1 MMYLLF
7 FVFGFFFYVELSFVL
22 SPLPLLSLPAIYFK
36 SVQLLGRTLIENRG
50 AFQVN
55 NLVFISSS
63 EHKEH
68 SHFVD

>member
-1 MMYLLF
+1 MYLLF
-7 FVFGFFFYVELSFVL
+7 FVFGFFMWNCHLCF
-22 SPLPLLSLPAIYFK
+22 PPTLPLSLPAIYFK
-36 SVQLLGRTLIENRG
+36 SAQMLGRTLIENRG

-55 NLVFISSS
+55 NVVFISSS